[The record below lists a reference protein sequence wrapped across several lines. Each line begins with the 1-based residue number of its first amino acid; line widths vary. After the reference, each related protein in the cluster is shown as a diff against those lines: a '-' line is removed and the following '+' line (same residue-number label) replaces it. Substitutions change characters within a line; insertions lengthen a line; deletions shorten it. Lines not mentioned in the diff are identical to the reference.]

1 MERNKWEIAIRC
13 LEVALHPNTSDDE
26 VVAAVN
32 GFRRT
37 ARGRPLS
44 QICSE
49 FASKDAV
56 GPGAAAEDWQEKLDR
71 LSRENLDLR
80 QEIEQ
85 RTRDGNEE
93 LASAYRRAGAAELR
107 FAELQATVT
116 DLGEENRDLRRALE
130 QARRIPVAPAAP
142 RMASP
147 FRDVLAAAYRGADQ
161 PEPVAARYPAALN
174 RERGGAP
181 IFDPRPNRPW
191 TA

>member
-37 ARGRPLS
+37 ARGKPLS

-49 FASKDAV
+49 FSSKDD
-56 GPGAAAEDWQEKLDR
+56 PGHSALAAGWREKHDR

-80 QEIEQ
+80 HEVER
-85 RTRDGNEE
+85 RTRDGNKE
-93 LASAYRRAGAAELR
+93 LAAAYRRAGAAELR
-107 FAELQATVT
+107 LAELQATVT

-130 QARRIPVAPAAP
+130 QARHIPVAPAAP
-142 RMASP
+142 RVTSP
-147 FRDVLAAAYRGADQ
+147 FRDILAAAYHGTEQ
-161 PEPVAARYPAALN
+161 PQAVEARYPAALN
-174 RERGGAP
+174 EGT
-181 IFDPRPNRPW
+181 NRPW

>member
-37 ARGRPLS
+37 ARGKPLS

-49 FASKDAV
+49 FVSKDDLGRSALV
-56 GPGAAAEDWQEKLDR
+56 EEWREKLDR

-80 QEIEQ
+80 HEVER

-93 LASAYRRAGAAELR
+93 LAAAYRRTGAAELR
-107 FAELQATVT
+107 LAELQATVT
-116 DLGEENRDLRRALE
+116 DLSEENHDLRRALE
-130 QARRIPVAPAAP
+130 QARRIPVAPAGA
-142 RMASP
+142 RVASP
-147 FRDVLAAAYRGADQ
+147 FRDILAAAYRGADQ
-161 PEPVAARYPAALN
+161 PEPTVARYPAMPSQ
-174 RERGGAP
+174 GGAP
-181 IFDPRPNRPW
+181 VFDPRPNRPW